1 MKIRVIIPSITKEF
15 EAMGLEQY
23 SPGARLDTEISVTL
37 LDKGPASIESRYEET
52 VAAPDIVK
60 KVVEAEQDGM
70 DAVIVDCMAEPG
82 VQAAREVVSIP
93 VIGIAETAMR
103 VASMLGHRFSVITV
117 LDRAIPRFER
127 HGPRTGLGGR
137 IASLRAVNIPVL
149 EMGNTD
155 RLVEALIEQSALAV
169 REDGAHVV
177 VFGCTGMAGLS
188 DAVESGLEALGI
200 SDVPVI
206 DPTIVAVKVA
216 EALVDLGLSHSK
228 KTYPTPPEKEI
239 LGYSKGLSKSVAGHD
254 RRMDIG

>member
-1 MKIRVIIPSITKEF
+1 MKIRVVIPSITKEF

-23 SPGARLDTEISVTL
+23 SPGARSETEISVTL

-52 VAAPDIVK
+52 IALPNIVRK
-60 KVVEAEQDGM
+60 IVEAEKDGV

-93 VIGIAETAMR
+93 VIGTAETAMR

-127 HGPRTGLGGR
+127 HGPRTGLSKQ

-149 EMGNTD
+149 EMDSTE

-169 REDGAHVV
+169 REDGAHVI

-188 DAVESGLEALGI
+188 EAVKNGLAALGI
-200 SDVPVI
+200 SDVPVV
-206 DPTIVAVKVA
+206 DPAIVAVKVA
-216 EALVDLGLSHSK
+216 EALVDMRLSHSK
-228 KTYPTPPEKEI
+228 RTYPSPPQKEI
-239 LGYSKGLSKSVAGHD
+239 VGY
-254 RRMDIG
+254 